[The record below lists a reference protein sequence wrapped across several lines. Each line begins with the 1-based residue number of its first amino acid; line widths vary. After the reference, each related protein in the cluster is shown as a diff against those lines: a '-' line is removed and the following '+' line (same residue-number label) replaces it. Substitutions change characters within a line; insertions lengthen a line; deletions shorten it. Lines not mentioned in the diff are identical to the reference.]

1 LTNPFFLPVQAGER
15 FCIYHASSR
24 GRGADRALVYV
35 HPFAEEMNKSRRM
48 AALQSRRFAAQGFPV
63 LQIDLLGCGDSTGD
77 FAEARWA
84 SWVADV
90 KAAVGWLRAQ
100 GHNKV
105 TVWGLRLGAT
115 LAADVAGDSGNEI
128 ESLLLWQPVVNGEQ
142 FLVQFLRLHLAS
154 EMLAS
159 GAATTAVNDLRARLN
174 AGDTLEI
181 AGYELHPELASAIAN
196 LNLAAMTP
204 LTRVVHWIE
213 VGGEPGS
220 PLRPASRRV
229 TEAWQAKGIETVG
242 STVAGEPF
250 WSTVEI
256 AECPALL
263 DASVEAARLLK

>member
-1 LTNPFFLPVQAGER
+1 LANPFFLPVGTGER

-24 GRGADRALVYV
+24 GGQADRALVYV

-48 AALQSRRFAAQGFPV
+48 AALQSRRFAAEGLSV

-77 FAEARWA
+77 FADARWA
-84 SWVADV
+84 SWIADV

-100 GHNKV
+100 GHT
-105 TVWGLRLGAT
+105 TVALWGLRLGAT
-115 LAADVAGDSGNEI
+115 LAADVARDAGNEI
-128 ESLLLWQPVVNGEQ
+128 DGLLLWQPVVNGEQ

-154 EMLAS
+154 EMLAT

-174 AGDTLEI
+174 AGDALEI
-181 AGYELHPELASAIAN
+181 AGYELHPGLASAIAN
-196 LNLAAMTP
+196 LNLAAITP
-204 LTRVVHWIE
+204 FTRVVKWIE
-213 VGGEPGS
+213 VGSEPGS

-229 TEAWQAKGIETVG
+229 IEAWQAKGIETAA
-242 STVAGEPF
+242 STVSGEPF

-263 DASVEAARLLK
+263 EASVAAHLLK